1 MAAETPHVKDPL
13 GLFTQEEAQT
23 LEAMIEEIVT
33 EYAFD
38 TVIVTTD
45 DTEGKTSRD
54 FADDYFEYGGYGIGE
69 DRSGILLLIN
79 REESEVWFS
88 TRGKG
93 LDYFPESE
101 LDSQVEELVSYLGD
115 SEDEKANYKGCENFL
130 LNVKYI
136 CRSNTLGYGGKMLV
150 MLGSP
155 FTYFIA
161 LIMAFIG
168 TLIKTLGSKG
178 SVVVDNSTYEEDNAF
193 KLTDK
198 KDIYLREN
206 TIRRKIEKEDNNG
219 SSSGGTHKSSSG
231 ATHGGGG
238 GKF

>member
-1 MAAETPHVKDPL
+1 MAAETPHVKDAL
-13 GLFTQEEAQT
+13 GLFTEEETQT
-23 LEAMIEEIVT
+23 LEAMIEEIAT

-45 DTEGKTSRD
+45 DTEGKSSRD
-54 FADDYFEYGGYGIGE
+54 FADDYFDYGGYGIGE
-69 DRSGILLLIN
+69 ERSGILLLIN
-79 REESEVWFS
+79 MEESEVWLS

-93 LDYFPESE
+93 LEFFTESE
-101 LDSQVEELVSYLGD
+101 IDSQVEELVSYLGD
-115 SEDEKANYKGCENFL
+115 SEDEKANYNGCENFL
-130 LNVKYI
+130 INVKYI
-136 CRSNTLGYGGKMLV
+136 CRSNTLSYGGRMLV

-161 LIMAFIG
+161 LIIAFIG

-178 SVVVDNSTYEEDNAF
+178 SVVVDNCTYEEDNAF
-193 KLTDK
+193 KLTNK

-206 TIRRKIEKEDNNG
+206 TIRRKIEKEDNN
-219 SSSGGTHKSSSG
+219 SSGGTHKSSSG